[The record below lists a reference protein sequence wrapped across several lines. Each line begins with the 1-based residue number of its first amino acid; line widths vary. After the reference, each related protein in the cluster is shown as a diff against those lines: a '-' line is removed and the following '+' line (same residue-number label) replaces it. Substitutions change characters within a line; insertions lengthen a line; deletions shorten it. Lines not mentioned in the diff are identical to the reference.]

1 MLKAQ
6 VLVRELRLCVPH
18 GKLHWTGLLRIP
30 EIVVC
35 IFFNLQSLPVNPTV
49 LLWKTNKISEIEM
62 LTLLC
67 LFKIATLTHHFSSS
81 SGEGHR
87 HLNAKEIKKLSQRQ
101 VGMWQGD
108 VGRCLGPRP
117 QGALK
122 DSLKKKS
129 LVIFFKILLP

>member
-1 MLKAQ
+1 MRASWEVALDRAPNNS
-6 VLVRELRLCVPH
+6 RNC
-18 GKLHWTGLLRIP
+18 
-30 EIVVC
+30 C

-67 LFKIATLTHHFSSS
+67 LFKIATLTHHFPSS

-101 VGMWQGD
+101 VG
-108 VGRCLGPRP
+108 RCAGGCR
-117 QGALK
+117 
-122 DSLKKKS
+122 
-129 LVIFFKILLP
+129 